1 MEHTVL
7 YENKR
12 ERRAILLSSLKS
24 KMSPYFSIPAHM
36 CIDIADNESRDFGTN
51 NTSHLGVGTTDWE
64 NIYCS
69 CEVQC

>member
-1 MEHTVL
+1 MEYIVL

-12 ERRAILLSSLKS
+12 ERRAILLFSLKS
-24 KMSPYFSIPAHM
+24 KMILYFSIPAHM
-36 CIDIADNESRDFGTN
+36 CIDIANNESCGFGNN

-64 NIYCS
+64 NTYFP